1 MTATIEVVGIELHGL
16 HGVLAEE
23 RRVGQRFLV
32 DVWLEPAD
40 ERAAQSDRIEDAVDY
55 RDVVA
60 IVREI
65 SDGRAYHLLEAFS
78 AALADALLE
87 RLAVRRATVRVRK
100 PEVSLQ
106 ASVEHAAV
114 TTTRVRTTT

>member
-100 PEVSLQ
+100 PEVRLQ